1 MRFCYCPL
9 YRAIFTFY
17 FLVKADLLLHEN
29 VIALYIGLFS
39 LPYWTHIIGN
49 LKSYCPLYRAIF
61 TNSPRIIFSTIRRNM
76 ETFLLSP
83 SISGYFHG
91 IEGEVVALPMKK
103 LFPSISG
110 YFHKY
115 AKNVL
120 EG

>member
-1 MRFCYCPL
+1 MKLILKHKNKTSR
-9 YRAIFTFY
+9 RAIYSLMLVLVFSISGY
-17 FLVKADLLLHEN
+17 FHKVD
-29 VIALYIGLFS
+29 
-39 LPYWTHIIGN
+39 TDR
-49 LKSYCPLYRAIF
+49 LKCGFQMRYCPLYRAIF

-103 LFPSISG
+103 LLPSISG

>member
-61 TNSPRIIFSTIRRNM
+61 TNMQKTYWKDEILICYCPLYRAIFTLLRRLRILNLTNII
-76 ETFLLSP
+76 LLLP
-83 SISGYFHG
+83 SISGYFHNQ
-91 IEGEVVALPMKK
+91 KK
-103 LFPSISG
+103 MLLG
-110 YFHKY
+110 
-115 AKNVL
+115 
-120 EG
+120 